1 MQIISPRFT
10 VGWLILTPGALVA
23 LVEAEEDPKSLV
35 YRHMQ
40 GDWGDVGPD
49 GWAANELAARQDE
62 RLFSVYRTRRGRT
75 LWVLTEASR
84 YSTTILLPQE
94 YPEGKE
100 RA

>member
-23 LVEAEEDPKSLV
+23 LVEAEEDPRSLI

-49 GWAANELAARQDE
+49 GWAANEYAVRQGE
-62 RLFSVYRTRRGRT
+62 RLFSVYRTRQGRT
-75 LWVLTEASR
+75 LWVLTAASR
-84 YSTTILLPQE
+84 YRTTILLPQE
-94 YPEGKE
+94 YSEGRE
-100 RA
+100 NA

>member
-1 MQIISPRFT
+1 VPIIRFT

-23 LVEAEEDPKSLV
+23 LLEAEEDPRTLV
-35 YRHMQ
+35 NRHLS
-40 GDWGDVGPD
+40 GDWGDCGPD
-49 GWAANELAARQDE
+49 EWAANEYALPQGE

-100 RA
+100 HP